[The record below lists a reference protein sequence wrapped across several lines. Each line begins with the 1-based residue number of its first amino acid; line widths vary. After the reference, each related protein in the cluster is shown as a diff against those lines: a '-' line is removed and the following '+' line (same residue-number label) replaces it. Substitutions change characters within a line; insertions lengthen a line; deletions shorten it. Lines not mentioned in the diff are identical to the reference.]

1 MHIFYIYASWTQ
13 FCILLLAE
21 MITFGFGSG
30 MMMLYLPEQ
39 GFNSWPHSGAKR
51 AVFCIEMLYF

>member
-13 FCILLLAE
+13 LCILLLAE

-30 MMMLYLPEQ
+30 MMILYLPE
-39 GFNSWPHSGAKR
+39 
-51 AVFCIEMLYF
+51 

>member
-21 MITFGFGSG
+21 MITFVFGSG

-39 GFNSWPHSGAKR
+39 GFNS
-51 AVFCIEMLYF
+51 

>member
-13 FCILLLAE
+13 FCIFLLDE

-30 MMMLYLPEQ
+30 VMMLYLPEQ
-39 GFNSWPHSGAKR
+39 DFNS
-51 AVFCIEMLYF
+51 